1 MTRAQVWRNRI
12 IALAIL
18 CAIVGG
24 IASIVNSSCTPQD
37 ISTEE
42 PIKHVSKDVHLW
54 GDVVTFVAVGD
65 NLPEADIGSFADSK
79 AGSIGDGEYDYS
91 AVFDG
96 VRERVQDADLAYM
109 KEETHIGGSSIGPH
123 GYPAFNTTDEMADAI
138 VEAGF
143 DLVGSATNHSYDWGS
158 YGAVDHSCEVWADKD
173 VEFTGTARSKDEASQ
188 LALIERN
195 GITFA
200 LLDYTYG
207 VNGYSAGDLP
217 SYTVN
222 IIDEDRITED
232 VERAKTAADVV
243 LVAMHWGTEKQ
254 TEPDADQL
262 RYAQLLA
269 DLGVDVV
276 LGSHTHTIG
285 PLEWVEGKDGNK
297 TLVAYSLGNFLSN
310 HQNQHVYNQIEG
322 MLSCTFF
329 REGPDDP
336 VQIEDVTWVPLV
348 NHADVDGSFCVYPLA
363 DYTDEMASMHKALG
377 ELEDPVGELKSFTK
391 DVIGDAFPID
401 D

>member
-1 MTRAQVWRNRI
+1 MYKRQ
-12 IALAIL
+12 
-18 CAIVGG
+18 
-24 IASIVNSSCTPQD
+24 
-37 ISTEE
+37 
-42 PIKHVSKDVHLW
+42 
-54 GDVVTFVAVGD
+54 
-65 NLPEADIGSFADSK
+65 
-79 AGSIGDGEYDYS
+79 
-91 AVFDG
+91 
-96 VRERVQDADLAYM
+96 
-109 KEETHIGGSSIGPH
+109 
-123 GYPAFNTTDEMADAI
+123 
-138 VEAGF
+138 
-143 DLVGSATNHSYDWGS
+143 
-158 YGAVDHSCEVWADKD
+158 
-173 VEFTGTARSKDEASQ
+173 
-188 LALIERN
+188 
-195 GITFA
+195 
-200 LLDYTYG
+200 
-207 VNGYSAGDLP
+207 
-217 SYTVN
+217 
-222 IIDEDRITED
+222 DRITED

-269 DLGVDVV
+269 DIGVDVV